1 MLKRFLVVV
10 LLLAANSVYA
20 EDAQAITVPAPLS
33 ADGKQIVAMEPQT
46 EAIHEELRALLQS
59 IETAINSE
67 KYGDL
72 KPYFS
77 QKLRVTTINQNVINT
92 PDGIDAYF
100 KEWFGEGGYLKKL
113 DIKLEADALTELYGA
128 PGNPSWGLV
137 YGAGVE
143 NYQLTD
149 GRFADRTYL
158 DAIGW
163 RGIRIR
169 KQHIE
174 ALLAK
179 AAALLRADSQP
190 VRIMDIAAGHGRYA
204 LEAALAVNADHVLLR
219 DYSELNVTGGRA
231 LIQQLGL
238 ENKAQF
244 TLADAFDAQ
253 SIAAVTPKPTLA
265 IVSGLY
271 ELFPENA
278 PIQASLAGVHQA
290 LEAGAYL
297 IYTNQPWHPQLE
309 LIARTLTS
317 HRQKD
322 GINSSWI
329 MRRRTQREM
338 DQLVANA
345 GFEKIDQWSDTWGI
359 FSVSLAKR
367 L

>member
-1 MLKRFLVVV
+1 MLKRFLVAV

-113 DIKLEADALTELYGA
+113 DLKLEADALTELYGA

-149 GRFADRTYL
+149 GRFLPMKTRWTATVVKEADGKWRIL
-158 DAIGW
+158 ALHIGANFYDNP
-163 RGIRIR
+163 I
-169 KQHIE
+169 
-174 ALLAK
+174 
-179 AAALLRADSQP
+179 
-190 VRIMDIAAGHGRYA
+190 
-204 LEAALAVNADHVLLR
+204 
-219 DYSELNVTGGRA
+219 
-231 LIQQLGL
+231 
-238 ENKAQF
+238 
-244 TLADAFDAQ
+244 FDAVKD
-253 SIAAVTPKPTLA
+253 STKYYAV
-265 IVSGLY
+265 G
-271 ELFPENA
+271 
-278 PIQASLAGVHQA
+278 G
-290 LEAGAYL
+290 
-297 IYTNQPWHPQLE
+297 
-309 LIARTLTS
+309 
-317 HRQKD
+317 
-322 GINSSWI
+322 
-329 MRRRTQREM
+329 
-338 DQLVANA
+338 LVAGLLLGA
-345 GFEKIDQWSDTWGI
+345 LGMGFLRRKKG
-359 FSVSLAKR
+359 
-367 L
+367 